1 MFNIVC
7 KMRSQLHLVDVNK
20 DKEISQSHLNQNG
33 TVQNLIVNNLKAETC
48 FTLLLDNPRI
58 ADRFCSAVFT
68 LFSLERTLF
77 KLVKYIAIFN
87 RQLYR

>member
-1 MFNIVC
+1 MFPIVPLFLSLVPSFRESLMFNIVC

-58 ADRFCSAVFT
+58 ADRFLHYF
-68 LFSLERTLF
+68 R
-77 KLVKYIAIFN
+77 
-87 RQLYR
+87 